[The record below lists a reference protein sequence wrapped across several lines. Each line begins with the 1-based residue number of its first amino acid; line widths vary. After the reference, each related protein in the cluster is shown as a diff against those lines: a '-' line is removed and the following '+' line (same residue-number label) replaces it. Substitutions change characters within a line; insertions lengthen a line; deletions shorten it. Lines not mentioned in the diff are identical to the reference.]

1 MSGFLRKDREGRAMP
16 QEQETQHNPPGT
28 AAGWCDARE
37 SPHALV
43 QSLGSM
49 ESWVNSILHN
59 GLFMR
64 NVLLENGNVKVMGAL
79 RLKTQHYW
87 CQQTLAPDVQGTS
100 LQAESKSVFPFS
112 LSTYICGLKHSLLI
126 LLWVL
131 FWGIH
136 TTSLSQVLYKS
147 PPIYPGM
154 PWHLLSRDLGGLLGD
169 GLTVIH

>member
-1 MSGFLRKDREGRAMP
+1 MP
-16 QEQETQHNPPGT
+16 QEQETEHNPPGT

-49 ESWVNSILHN
+49 ESWVTTKNSILHN
-59 GLFMR
+59 GLFIR

-112 LSTYICGLKHSLLI
+112 LSPYICGLKHSLLI
-126 LLWVL
+126 LL
-131 FWGIH
+131 
-136 TTSLSQVLYKS
+136 
-147 PPIYPGM
+147 
-154 PWHLLSRDLGGLLGD
+154 
-169 GLTVIH
+169 